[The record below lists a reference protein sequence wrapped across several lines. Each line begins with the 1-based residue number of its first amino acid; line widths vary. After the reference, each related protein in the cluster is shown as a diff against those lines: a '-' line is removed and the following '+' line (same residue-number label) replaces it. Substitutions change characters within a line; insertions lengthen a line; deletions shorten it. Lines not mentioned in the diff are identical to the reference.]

1 MLRRRRRPDL
11 YDPDRWAVIR
21 SSRRTGR
28 RGKLDLQEPP
38 ERRLAIVPPRSEAIG
53 KRHTLDEDAPITSI
67 GSELGAAPITDAV
80 ETPRE
85 RALRWRNIAA
95 RYGSPDIRRSS
106 IQLLTSAVPFAALWV
121 AMSLTVDDAYWAT
134 LLLAVPA
141 AAFLMRLFMIQHDCG
156 HRSFFKSRLLND
168 MLGSAIGV
176 LTLTPHAYWRTAHN
190 IHHATS
196 GNLEKRGVGDISV
209 LTVREYLALSRWK
222 RLLYRTYR
230 HPLVFLGIGPLYVF
244 IVKYRLPLDLLRRH
258 RWMVPGVLATNA
270 AIAAAGLG
278 LGMWIGFAQ
287 VVMIHL
293 PIVLLSSLAGVWL
306 FYVQHQ
312 FEHTY
317 WRQDADWDFH
327 EAAVHGSSFYDLPQ
341 PLRWLT
347 ADIGIHHVH
356 HLSSRI
362 PNYRLAECLADNPEM
377 RGVSRIT
384 LGESLRCLRLALWD
398 EDAGELIGFRA
409 LRQEATAA

>member
-1 MLRRRRRPDL
+1 M
-11 YDPDRWAVIR
+11 
-21 SSRRTGR
+21 
-28 RGKLDLQEPP
+28 
-38 ERRLAIVPPRSEAIG
+38 
-53 KRHTLDEDAPITSI
+53 
-67 GSELGAAPITDAV
+67 
-80 ETPRE
+80 
-85 RALRWRNIAA
+85 RWRNIAA